1 MKLIQ
6 VSQNIEPHF
15 FLKFQDMLINFDGI
29 SLEEKEI
36 LANGGNGC

>member
-6 VSQNIEPHF
+6 VSQNTNSQF

-29 SLEEKEI
+29 SPEEKEI
-36 LANGGNGC
+36 LVNGGN